1 MEFYGACAHNRKW
14 QIFYN
19 LAMETLK
26 KTYKS
31 GTGWEMILQ
40 HKKYALIPIFH
51 AASLLK
57 KRR

>member
-1 MEFYGACAHNRKW
+1 MA
-14 QIFYN
+14 N

-57 KRR
+57 KGVDNPLLLT